1 MRSSGKLFS
10 MCMVVLFVLAA
21 AGTVFAGSQQITDKL
36 NSGNYVLKADNLLIM
51 FDRTGS
57 MFDQYGFERK
67 LTAEK
72 RLATLF
78 NNTVPN
84 VKLDGGLREIGEWN
98 DNFDYT
104 KLDYGMTAYNRN
116 TVNGLIAKMES
127 PFGNTPLDR
136 AITASGDDLAKAQ
149 GKLALVI
156 FSDGQDVDSV
166 KVVKAATDLKNRYGD
181 RICIYT
187 VQIGNDANG
196 AKVLQNVAKA
206 GECGVAVKGDEVAN
220 DAGMTAF
227 VEKIFLAQKP
237 PEAPKPVAK
246 AEPAPAP
253 APAPVM
259 AARKAPAAAAA
270 PEVKPEPTV
279 ERIKLNI
286 LFDTNKA
293 VIKPK
298 YKKEVKKVADFM
310 KKYPD
315 TKATIEGH
323 TDNVGKEAANVKLSQ
338 KRADAVAKMLVKT
351 YKINKSRVKAVGY
364 GPKKPVASNDT
375 AAGKAQ
381 NRRVEAAIEKV
392 MQ

>member
-1 MRSSGKLFS
+1 MVALFI
-10 MCMVVLFVLAA
+10 LAA
-21 AGTVFAGSQQITDKL
+21 AGTALAGSQQITDKL
-36 NSGNYVLKADNLLIM
+36 NSGNYVLKADNLLIL

-67 LTAEK
+67 LTVEK

-127 PFGNTPLDR
+127 PFGSTPLDR
-136 AITASGDDLAKAQ
+136 AIMASGDDLGRAQ
-149 GKLALVI
+149 GKSALVI
-156 FSDGQDVDSV
+156 FSDGQDVDGA
-166 KVVKAATDLKNRYGD
+166 KVAKAAADLKNRYRD

-187 VQIGNDANG
+187 VQIGNDAAG
-196 AKVLQNVAKA
+196 AKVLQSIAKA
-206 GECGVAVKGDEVAN
+206 GECGAAVKGDEVAG

-227 VEKIFLAQKP
+227 VEKIFVAVKP
-237 PEAPKPVAK
+237 PEAPKPVVK

-253 APAPVM
+253 APAPAPVM
-259 AARKAPAAAAA
+259 AEKKAPAAAAA
-270 PEVKPEPTV
+270 PEVKPEPAV

-298 YKKEVKKVADFM
+298 YKKEVRKVADFM

-323 TDNVGKEAANVKLSQ
+323 TDNVGKVAANVKLSQ

-351 YKINKSRVKAVGY
+351 YKINKSRVKAVGF
-364 GPKKPVASNDT
+364 GPKKPVAGNDT
-375 AAGKAQ
+375 AAGKAL
-381 NRRVEAAIEKV
+381 NRRVEAVIEKK
-392 MQ
+392 ME